1 MGAAAA
7 TKTLGI
13 DGTRLTLDGA
23 PFPFTGLSFFN
34 AIYNPTF
41 NRTPEERRRWL
52 RRFRDNGVNA
62 LRIWCQWDFTEPRV
76 FIDVAPERTMFTP
89 AGDIRDEPFRTLV
102 EISMAAD
109 GLGMAIELTLFSH
122 EKQPNLPVA
131 VQERAARALTARL
144 LPYRNILLQIW
155 NEDSTE
161 VLRLYDAIKAVDPP
175 RLVTNSP
182 GFANNLGDEA
192 QNRRLD
198 LLTPH
203 TLRRSG
209 PEGPFWEVAPR
220 QIAALLARYG
230 KPVIDDEPAR
240 SGPVQ
245 FGGLAGGTR
254 PEQHIAAIRGVRAA
268 GGYPIY
274 HHDMFQYGYASPLT
288 PPSGIPEP
296 DFSPVHRAVFDYLRE
311 SKAWA

>member
-1 MGAAAA
+1 VV
-7 TKTLGI
+7 GI
-13 DGTRLTLDGA
+13 DGTRLTLDGQ

-34 AIYNPTF
+34 AIYNPNF
-41 NRTPEERRRWL
+41 NRTPQERLRWL
-52 RRFRDNGVNA
+52 QTFRDNGVNA
-62 LRIWCQWDFTEPRV
+62 LRIWCQWDFPPPRV
-76 FIDVAPERTMFTP
+76 FIDVTPERTMFTP
-89 AGDIRDEPFRTLV
+89 AGDIRDEPFQTLTAII
-102 EISMAAD
+102 EAAD
-109 GLGMAIELTLFSH
+109 SLGMVLEVTLFSH
-122 EKQPNLPVA
+122 EKQPNLPASVL
-131 VQERAARALTARL
+131 ERAARELTGRL
-144 LPYRNILLQIW
+144 LPYRNVILQIW

-161 VLRLYDAIKAVDPP
+161 VLRLYDAIKAIDPP

-182 GFANNLGDEA
+182 GFSNNLGDEE

-220 QIAALLARYG
+220 QIASLIEQFG

-245 FGGLAGGTR
+245 FGGLEGGTT
-254 PEQHIAAIRGVRAA
+254 PEQHIEAIQGTRAV

-274 HHDMFQYGYASPLT
+274 HHDMFQYGYDSPLT
-288 PPSGIPEP
+288 PPNGIPEP
-296 DFSPVHRAVFDYLRE
+296 DFSPFHRRVFDYLRE
-311 SKAWA
+311 SKEWA